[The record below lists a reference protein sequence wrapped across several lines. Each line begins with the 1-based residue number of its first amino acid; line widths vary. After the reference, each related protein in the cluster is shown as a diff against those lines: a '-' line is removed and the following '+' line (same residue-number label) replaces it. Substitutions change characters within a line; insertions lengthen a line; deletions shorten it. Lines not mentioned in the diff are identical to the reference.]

1 MYESRENTEEK
12 GYQILKMYSVFVLL
26 QSFFVL
32 DGKLFKKSYYMDGTV
47 SVKFYLIF

>member
-1 MYESRENTEEK
+1 MSQEK
-12 GYQILKMYSVFVLL
+12 TLKKKGIKILKMNSVFVLL

>member
-1 MYESRENTEEK
+1 MSQEK
-12 GYQILKMYSVFVLL
+12 TLKKKGIKILKMYCVFVLL